1 MNILIVDDHCLF
13 ADGLKLLILDMGR
26 GEYQVD
32 QSYSGQSAIDLVSS
46 GRQYDLI
53 LTDLN
58 MPGIGG
64 FELMQSFSN
73 RAIDSYIAIISA
85 SSSIQDIQKA
95 YAMGA
100 RGYIYKSEASFDMQT
115 KLKELLAGKTCFP
128 DELWDTLGPDQL
140 QPENIDRNSNPV
152 LGKRPMEVLNL
163 LAQGKSNKQIAAI
176 LNITETTVKFHVR
189 TLFTTFGVN
198 NRTWCVRE
206 ASRRGLIDTDKT

>member
-1 MNILIVDDHCLF
+1 HCLF

-32 QSYSGQSAIDLVSS
+32 QSYSAQSAIDLVSS
-46 GRQYDLI
+46 GKQYDLI
-53 LTDLN
+53 LTDLD

-64 FELMQSFSN
+64 FELLQSFSN
-73 RAIDSYIAIISA
+73 RDIDSYVAIISA
-85 SSSIQDIQKA
+85 SSSIQDIRKA

-100 RGYIYKSEASFDMQT
+100 RGYICKSEASFDMQT
-115 KLKELLAGKTCFP
+115 KLNDLLAGKTCFP
-128 DELWDTLGPDQL
+128 EEFWDSLDSNL
-140 QPENIDRNSNPV
+140 AQPESIARNSNPV

-206 ASRRGLIDTDKT
+206 ASRRGLIETDNI